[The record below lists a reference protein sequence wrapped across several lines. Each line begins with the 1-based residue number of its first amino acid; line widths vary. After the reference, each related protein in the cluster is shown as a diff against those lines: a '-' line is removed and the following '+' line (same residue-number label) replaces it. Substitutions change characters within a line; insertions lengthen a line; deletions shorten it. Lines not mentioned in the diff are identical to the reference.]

1 MRKVADLEAQLRAQ
15 SSEVTDGMSQDSQS
29 SPSSVAA
36 GSQSKDGQSGNTAA
50 EHSAI
55 GVDALASSAFDE
67 APASDIGF
75 FGMSSKAILL
85 FSNN

>member
-1 MRKVADLEAQLRAQ
+1 
-15 SSEVTDGMSQDSQS
+15 MSQDSQS

-36 GSQSKDGQSGNTAA
+36 GSQSKSGQSSSAVT

-55 GVDALASSAFDE
+55 SVDALASSAFDE

-75 FGMSSKAILL
+75 FGMSSNAVW
-85 FSNN
+85 FYFNN

>member
-1 MRKVADLEAQLRAQ
+1 MADLEAQLRAQ
-15 SSEVTDGMSQDSQS
+15 SSEGTGGMSQDSQS
-29 SPSSVAA
+29 NPSSLAA
-36 GSQSKDGQSGNTAA
+36 GSQSKNGQSGNTAA

-75 FGMSSKAILL
+75 FGRSFNAVRFS
-85 FSNN
+85 SNN